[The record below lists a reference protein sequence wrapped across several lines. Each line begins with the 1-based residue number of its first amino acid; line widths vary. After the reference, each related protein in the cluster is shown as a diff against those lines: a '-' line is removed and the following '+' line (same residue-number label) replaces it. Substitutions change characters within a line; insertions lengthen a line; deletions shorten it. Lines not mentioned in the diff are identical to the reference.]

1 MNLEPVPIP
10 RRALVGAGFEKLPA
24 ANRPRRRW
32 RCLPLH
38 RVLYRD
44 DPKPEHPRCLCARY
58 CGSPV
63 RDQGSTTYVAA
74 LETDE
79 QFGLRLYTEV

>member
-1 MNLEPVPIP
+1 
-10 RRALVGAGFEKLPA
+10 
-24 ANRPRRRW
+24 
-32 RCLPLH
+32 
-38 RVLYRD
+38 
-44 DPKPEHPRCLCARY
+44 
-58 CGSPV
+58 V